1 MDMDTAITV
10 FDIGPTD
17 FGASQR
23 HDLDQNGYFCV
34 NGAFA
39 LSQCAAMAAAFDL
52 IKQQEGARAGHEVS
66 QEPGAVRVSNIFNK
80 TDAFDCTLNCK
91 PLLAAARYLLG
102 DFKVHGANVR
112 EPERGAGQQILH
124 SDVTRLPDGSWRVIN
139 ALILLDDM
147 TLKNGPTRVVP
158 GSHNWPAINVPD
170 ENLIE
175 EATAALMSGPDKT
188 QEWAVED
195 KKTSDQKVVVSG
207 AGRDEI
213 TPENP
218 FAPYPGE
225 EFLTAPAGTVIVTNA
240 HLWHSGTR
248 NRSGARRRML
258 HLSYTPRGQPQQF
271 DQRTN
276 LTPALYERMS
286 AARRYLLDI

>member
-1 MDMDTAITV
+1 
-10 FDIGPTD
+10 
-17 FGASQR
+17 
-23 HDLDQNGYFCV
+23 
-34 NGAFA
+34 
-39 LSQCAAMAAAFDL
+39 
-52 IKQQEGARAGHEVS
+52 
-66 QEPGAVRVSNIFNK
+66 
-80 TDAFDCTLNCK
+80 
-91 PLLAAARYLLG
+91 
-102 DFKVHGANVR
+102 
-112 EPERGAGQQILH
+112 
-124 SDVTRLPDGSWRVIN
+124 
-139 ALILLDDM
+139 
-147 TLKNGPTRVVP
+147 
-158 GSHNWPAINVPD
+158 
-170 ENLIE
+170 
-175 EATAALMSGPDKT
+175 MSGPDKT